1 MRESGADAVQE
12 LAVVLATAE
21 MIADETLKRGIDIDS
36 FAPRLSF
43 ELWTGTDFFEE
54 IAKYRAARRMW
65 SGIVKNQ
72 YGAKNPKSLLFR
84 VFAGGNGITL
94 TAREPLNN
102 IIRVTLQCLTSALG
116 GAQAIHTPAYDEA
129 IATPTKSSA
138 LMALRTQQVIAYESG
153 ITKTVDPLGG
163 SYYVEHLTDELVRQ
177 AAEKME
183 ELKRQGGL
191 MRAVKEGSLQRE
203 IQQRAYAAELA
214 IQRGERTIV
223 GVNRYQDEEADSI
236 EPPIYQADSGVRD
249 KQVSRLRRV
258 KEQRSDTAVA
268 KALERVRKDCAAK
281 VNIFPAV
288 LEAVNAY
295 ATVGEITDAMRAVLG
310 ETIQPPIF

>member
-1 MRESGADAVQE
+1 M
-12 LAVVLATAE
+12 
-21 MIADETLKRGIDIDS
+21 
-36 FAPRLSF
+36 
-43 ELWTGTDFFEE
+43 
-54 IAKYRAARRMW
+54 
-65 SGIVKNQ
+65 
-72 YGAKNPKSLLFR
+72 
-84 VFAGGNGITL
+84 
-94 TAREPLNN
+94 
-102 IIRVTLQCLTSALG
+102 
-116 GAQAIHTPAYDEA
+116 
-129 IATPTKSSA
+129 
-138 LMALRTQQVIAYESG
+138 
-153 ITKTVDPLGG
+153 
-163 SYYVEHLTDELVRQ
+163 EHMTDELVRQ